1 MNMKHDQTLDVAGL
15 CCAEPII
22 RITKQMKTLAPG
34 NVLLVVSDKSSM
46 RKDIPAYC
54 RQTGNAL
61 VHHEEA
67 QGMLRFWIRKNG

>member
-1 MNMKHDQTLDVAGL
+1 MNVTHDHTLDVTGL

-22 RITKQMKTLAPG
+22 RITKQMKALAPG
-34 NVLLVVSDKSSM
+34 GVLLVIADKSLM

-61 VHHEEA
+61 LSHEEVE
-67 QGMLRFWIRKNG
+67 GTLGFWIRKNG